1 MRRFRWLGLVALFA
15 VIAAGCDWPNIFPS
29 GSGQVR
35 YRDQVFSAVTV
46 TNNVTYGSAVNL
58 SGQTITLQLDMY
70 QPSGD
75 TVTSRP
81 AIVWVHGGSF
91 SGGFGASSG
100 CFGCGSVGGASD
112 TGRTQCHT
120 VLPSV
125 WRTCFRTSPERLAN
139 SFGLQL
145 KWRWRLPG

>member
-1 MRRFRWLGLVALFA
+1 MRRLRWLGLVALFA
-15 VIAAGCDWPNIFPS
+15 VIAAGCDWPNIFPP

-70 QPSGD
+70 KPTGD

-91 SGGFGASSG
+91 SGGSKTSG
-100 CFGCGSVGGASD
+100 ELVDEATTFAKLGY
-112 TGRTQCHT
+112 R
-120 VLPSV
+120 
-125 WRTCFRTSPERLAN
+125 ERLDQLPARVT
-139 SFGLQL
+139 GLL
-145 KWRWRLPG
+145 GVFLELR